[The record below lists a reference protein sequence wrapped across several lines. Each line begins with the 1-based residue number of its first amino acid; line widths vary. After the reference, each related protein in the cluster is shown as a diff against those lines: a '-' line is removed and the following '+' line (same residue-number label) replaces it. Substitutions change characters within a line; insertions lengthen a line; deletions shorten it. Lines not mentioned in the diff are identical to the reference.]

1 MKRGPTGRV
10 RISGPADEPVRAF
23 LPYVLPPNP
32 PLALDRELT
41 SEIEAATHALGRLD
55 GAASALSSIPLF
67 LYSYVR
73 REAVLSSRIEGT
85 QSSLSDL
92 LLFELDELPGVP
104 LDDAT
109 EVSSYVAALEH
120 GVQLL
125 RDGLPISV
133 RSIREVHRV
142 LLAHGRGAGKEP
154 GEIRRTQ
161 NWIGGSR
168 PGVASFVPPPPEEVA
183 DALSALERF
192 IHAEGDGIPA
202 LVRAGVA
209 HVQFETIHPFLDGNG
224 RVGRMLITLML
235 LDAGLLREPL
245 LYLSLHLKEHRATYY
260 DHLEAVRR
268 DGDWESWL
276 RFYLD
281 GVRRTADDA
290 VRTSERLGALIGADR
305 ERVRGIP
312 RRGANL
318 VRVLDAFAGRPI
330 LTLRALRELSGLTF
344 TTVGAAVRELESLGI
359 VREMTQKRRNRVYA
373 YTQCIEILSEGN

>member
-1 MKRGPTGRV
+1 
-10 RISGPADEPVRAF
+10 VRAF
-23 LPYVLPPNP
+23 IPNALPPDP
-32 PLALDRELT
+32 PLDLDRALT
-41 SEIEAATHALGRLD
+41 TEIEAATHALGRLD
-55 GAASALSSIPLF
+55 GAAGALSSIPLF

-104 LDDAT
+104 LDDAA

-120 GVQLL
+120 GVRLL

-133 RSIREVHRV
+133 RSIREIHRV

-276 RFYLD
+276 KFFLD

-290 VRTSERLGALIGADR
+290 VRTAERLGALITADR
-305 ERVRGIP
+305 ERVRGNP
-312 RRGANL
+312 RRGATL

-330 LTLRALRELSGLTF
+330 LTLRALQEMTGMTF
-344 TTVGAAVRELESLGI
+344 TTVGAAVRELDSMGI
-359 VREMTQKRRNRVYA
+359 VREMTRKRRNRVFA
-373 YTQCIEILSEGN
+373 YERCVEILSEGS